1 MYGWGR
7 VETTYSCYNT
17 ITHQTT
23 PPLLRM
29 LHSMLQ
35 ATKQLQSVSTSY
47 DPVLTPSGNISIG
60 SDIERTKER
69 TKYLLAIP

>member
-17 ITHQTT
+17 ITHKTT

-35 ATKQLQSVSTSY
+35 AAKQLVCVYKLRSRAYIVRQR
-47 DPVLTPSGNISIG
+47 ISIG
-60 SDIERTKER
+60 SDIESTKER
-69 TKYLLAIP
+69 AKYLLAIP